1 MRNKKTLGNF
11 ILLFA
16 ALIWGMAFA
25 FQRQASAYM
34 GAFTIGAVRMTLAAV
49 EIGILC
55 LFLRKRKT
63 AVKDKQKEKNTL
75 KGGIICGVFMGIA
88 TTLQQIGLTYTSA
101 GKAGFITALY
111 ILFVPLLGALLFKK
125 RITPGAWIAVAIA
138 IVGMYLL
145 TVSTAE
151 GIGAGDIYVFGCAV
165 FFTFQILAADIYTP
179 KADPI
184 MLAEIEFI
192 IVAAGSWICALLFET
207 PNLADVKEAIIPILY
222 CGCISGGVG
231 YTLQM
236 IGQKYA
242 DPTPASLC
250 MSFEAVFSVLGGVVI
265 LQETMSGREIVGC
278 VIMFFAIILIQLP
291 VVNRE
296 K

>member
-145 TVSTAE
+145 TVSMAE

-165 FFTFQILAADIYTP
+165 FYF
-179 KADPI
+179 
-184 MLAEIEFI
+184 
-192 IVAAGSWICALLFET
+192 S
-207 PNLADVKEAIIPILY
+207 N
-222 CGCISGGVG
+222 SGGR
-231 YTLQM
+231 YL
-236 IGQKYA
+236 Y
-242 DPTPASLC
+242 P
-250 MSFEAVFSVLGGVVI
+250 
-265 LQETMSGREIVGC
+265 
-278 VIMFFAIILIQLP
+278 
-291 VVNRE
+291 
-296 K
+296 